1 MSVLDSGPADTPGP
15 VSSTARRRV
24 VGASLLVLFVVGMGV
39 FVAPFAFP
47 TPPPIVTRFQATRQ
61 FSPNGDGT
69 REVARIAVRLNEA
82 SDVDVEI
89 RGLDDRRWKGLIA
102 ERRPKGIVR
111 LTWDGTDDQGRPMP
125 DGQYVVRLRA
135 EAGRRRWNASRRT
148 ILDRTAPPLGTL
160 TVESAGLSGPGD
172 GECRATTSALDRGS
186 VTIEAT
192 PGTEGLAVART
203 GPTNVSAG
211 DPVVWNWDGKR
222 ADGTPAPPGLYVI
235 RATIA
240 DVPGN
245 RSTQSATCWAGH
257 LIGGAVPARPRLGTR
272 IGVRLRGIDG
282 APVPGSTRVTLEIYR
297 RIGDPGTSTLVL
309 GSRVGAR
316 VTGQASRV
324 RLPLPRRIPPRDLW
338 VVAATDGG
346 RALIP
351 LRP

>member
-1 MSVLDSGPADTPGP
+1 MSVRT
-15 VSSTARRRV
+15 RRRV
-24 VGASLLVLFVVGMGV
+24 VGAGLLVLFLVGMGV

-69 REVARIAVRLNEA
+69 REIARIAVRLNEP
-82 SDVDVEI
+82 SLVSVEI
-89 RGLDDRRWKGLIA
+89 RGLDDRRWKGLID
-102 ERRPKGIVR
+102 ERRPKGVVR
-111 LTWDGTDDQGRPMP
+111 LSWDGTDDQGRPVP

-160 TVESAGLSGPGD
+160 TVQSAALAGPGE
-172 GECRATTSALDRGS
+172 GQCRVTTSALDRG
-186 VTIEAT
+186 VATIEAA
-192 PGTEGLAVART
+192 PSADGLAVART
-203 GPTNVSAG
+203 GPTAAAAG
-211 DPVVWNWDGKR
+211 DPIVWNWDGKR
-222 ADGTPAPPGLYVI
+222 ADGTLAPPGLYVI
-235 RATIA
+235 RASLA

-257 LIGGAVPARPRLGTR
+257 LLGSTVPPRPRLGAR
-272 IGVRLRGIDG
+272 VGVRLRGLDG
-282 APVPGSTRVTLEIYR
+282 GALPPSTPATLEVYR
-297 RIGDPGTSTLVL
+297 RIGDPGASTLVL

-316 VTGQASRV
+316 VSGPVGRL

-338 VVAATDGG
+338 VVATTDGG